1 MAKTLAALRSLD
13 HNTPMGYSIFRI
25 AKRKTQRSAAA
36 MSKHALREVEVPNAV
51 EGAPRPEVLA
61 GSRTTPDLLVQ
72 LRAGIAQAKA
82 LGGPQG
88 FTTASVQV
96 LDMLVT
102 TSRADAARMTKAE
115 MDAYFRL
122 ALEFIAAKF
131 GGMANILTAVIHR
144 DETTPHMQVLVM
156 PLDHQTN
163 RFCSSKMIGG
173 PGGLSKM
180 QDAFWEN
187 CGRPF
192 NLARGEKGS
201 KAKHIP
207 VRTFYAHAAGLLPDK
222 EIELEQVPPAPESTW
237 KSRLSGEYQAAKA
250 KREEII
256 KRNNEK
262 ATTLINQSRQLR
274 SLHPEI
280 LSRQADKYRE
290 AVRLEKLSSENLKK
304 IDGEKKEVK
313 QLITESKTHLKQID
327 AAIEHTQTQAYIRE
341 YDQYSKKAGAFYV
354 ARLAKQLGID
364 LVPGKGLIDQA
375 RRGLGIT
382 GAGASLLA
390 LQRLDEAAEAA
401 GCMPIGRQM
410 GDQQEQADDWQP
422 QG

>member
-1 MAKTLAALRSLD
+1 MGQTLAALRSPSQ
-13 HNTPMGYSIFRI
+13 NTPMGYSIFRI

-51 EGAPRPEVLA
+51 AGAPRPEVIA
-61 GSRTTPDLLVQ
+61 GARTTPELLMQ
-72 LRAGIAQAKA
+72 LRAGIDTAKA

-88 FTTASVQV
+88 FTKASVQV

-102 TSRADAARMTKAE
+102 TSRADAARMSKTE

-144 DETTPHMQVLVM
+144 DETTPHLQVLVM

-173 PGGLSKM
+173 PVGLSKL
-180 QDAFWEN
+180 QDQFWEK

-207 VRTFYAHAAGLLPDK
+207 VKTFYAHAAGLLPDK
-222 EIELEQVPPAPESTW
+222 SIELEQVPPAPESTW
-237 KSRLSGEYQAAKA
+237 KSRLSGEYQATKA

-262 ATTLINQSRQLR
+262 AKTLINQSRQLR

-290 AVRLEKLSSENLKK
+290 AVRLEKLSSDNLKK

-313 QLITESKTHLKQID
+313 QLIAESKTHLKEIE
-327 AAIEHTQTQAYIRE
+327 AAIEHTQNQAYIRE
-341 YDQYSKKAGAFYV
+341 YDQLSKRAGAFYV
-354 ARLAKQLGID
+354 ARLAQQLGIE
-364 LVPGKGLIDQA
+364 LVPGRGLIDQA

-382 GAGASLLA
+382 GTGASLLA
-390 LQRLDEAAEAA
+390 LRRLDEAAEAA
-401 GCMPIGRQM
+401 GCVPIGRQV
-410 GDQQEQADDWQP
+410 GDQEQTDDWQP
-422 QG
+422 KG